1 MIDCNTLSGKL
12 VLRTRKAGDKFTFS
26 KRNVSKSL
34 KKLFTEEN
42 IPIEIRDKIPVLSDD
57 NGVVWV
63 YGFGVTKRNCAD
75 KHSDNIILVRGK
87 NNDR

>member
-1 MIDCNTLSGKL
+1 MAGLEYIGNILLEDLCEKFNVPFKRIGA
-12 VLRTRKAGDKFTFS
+12 LRVVD
-26 KRNVSKSL
+26 
-34 KKLFTEEN
+34 
-42 IPIEIRDKIPVLSDD
+42 DD

-87 NNDR
+87 NNDK